1 MQLDRLPIWLVK
13 DRWQRDIVMY
23 EDMWFDHILP
33 GHKDLRGHVAVVAK
47 VLEKPYRVTR
57 GATEEDRECFCAQI
71 LPVFPGVFVKV
82 CVAFVSD
89 REGVVVS
96 AFLAGN
102 IRSGEEQRWP

>member
-1 MQLDRLPIWLVK
+1 MI
-13 DRWQRDIVMY
+13 
-23 EDMWFDHILP
+23 
-33 GHKDLRGHVAVVAK
+33 AK
-47 VLEKPYRVTR
+47 VLEKPYRVMHD
-57 GATEEDRECFCAQI
+57 ATEEDRECFYAQI

-82 CVAFVSD
+82 CLAFLSD